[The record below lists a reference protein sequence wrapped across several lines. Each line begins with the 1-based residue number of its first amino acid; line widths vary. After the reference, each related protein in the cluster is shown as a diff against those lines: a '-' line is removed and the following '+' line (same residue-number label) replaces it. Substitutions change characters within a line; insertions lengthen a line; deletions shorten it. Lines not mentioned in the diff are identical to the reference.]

1 MHMLLRP
8 YDERFKLHQK
18 LEAPVLNE
26 RTARAYVPIQDLESK
41 QLLFDLLQTAGR
53 PVNCHDHVER
63 MTASTIY
70 TLFYSHRV
78 RTAADP
84 ILLQAHAVNHEF
96 DQLAQVGKYLV
107 DSFPILNHLPAFLA
121 PWKAEA
127 AAHWQQQRALH
138 VGNLSLG
145 LASRSTWNVT
155 KQLHQTTT
163 TTTTTQMHMPTDE
176 LALDIGIMAD
186 AALDAST
193 ETLMWFILAC
203 ITTSPSPSKS
213 NWLTT
218 AHTALDTTVGRAR
231 LPTLSD
237 RPALPYISAVVDEL
251 LRWRPA
257 GAAGVPHYTKTG
269 ASYGGFRIPANS
281 VVIANHWSIAREEG
295 VFGADV
301 EAFVPERWL
310 VDGDVRFGR
319 DELPTVGFG
328 YGRRI
333 CPGRHVARNGLWLAV
348 ARVLWAFEVRPEVDG
363 TGEAVQVDMKGTDG
377 LVTKPLP
384 FKARFVPR
392 GEWVRDIVGR
402 ECDTWGLDYHEV
414 LDQIGARV
422 SK

>member
-1 MHMLLRP
+1 
-8 YDERFKLHQK
+8 
-18 LEAPVLNE
+18 
-26 RTARAYVPIQDLESK
+26 
-41 QLLFDLLQTAGR
+41 
-53 PVNCHDHVER
+53 
-63 MTASTIY
+63 
-70 TLFYSHRV
+70 
-78 RTAADP
+78 
-84 ILLQAHAVNHEF
+84 
-96 DQLAQVGKYLV
+96 
-107 DSFPILNHLPAFLA
+107 
-121 PWKAEA
+121 
-127 AAHWQQQRALH
+127 
-138 VGNLSLG
+138 
-145 LASRSTWNVT
+145 
-155 KQLHQTTT
+155 
-163 TTTTTQMHMPTDE
+163 
-176 LALDIGIMAD
+176 
-186 AALDAST
+186 
-193 ETLMWFILAC
+193 
-203 ITTSPSPSKS
+203 
-213 NWLTT
+213 
-218 AHTALDTTVGRAR
+218 
-231 LPTLSD
+231 
-237 RPALPYISAVVDEL
+237 VVDEL

-257 GAAGVPHYTKTG
+257 GAAGVPHYTKTE

-363 TGEAVQVDMKGTDG
+363 KGEAVQVDMKGTDG

-402 ECDTWGLDYHEV
+402 EGAPWGVDYHEV